1 MSDLQGETSSVEQP
15 APEDSTGANKA
26 DFWTIATT
34 FAVAFYIG
42 WRLLDAME
50 SEVVRAYLLRFFVRL
65 FANGARY
72 MGEQALLAEQL
83 YYDTV
88 RAMH

>member
-1 MSDLQGETSSVEQP
+1 MSDLQGETSPVEQP
-15 APEDSTGANKA
+15 ASEDSTDTHKA
-26 DFWTIATT
+26 DFWTVATT
-34 FAVAFYIG
+34 FAIAFYIG

-50 SEVVRAYLLRFFVRL
+50 SEVIRAHILRMYVRL
-65 FANGARY
+65 FARTARY

>member
-1 MSDLQGETSSVEQP
+1 MSDLQAETGPVEQP
-15 APEDSTGANKA
+15 ASEDNGHSNKT
-26 DFWTIATT
+26 DFWTVATT
-34 FAVAFYIG
+34 FAIAFYIG

-50 SEVVRAYLLRFFVRL
+50 SEMIRAHILRMFVRL

-88 RAMH
+88 RAMN